1 MHSLKKELTT
11 QQAADLLN
19 VSRPYLIKLLDEGTI
34 PHSKVGTHRRI
45 RYDDLMAYS
54 VVWKDRHVLATAAH
68 IRAQIIVTNNI
79 RHFPSA
85 ALAP

>member
-1 MHSLKKELTT
+1 MHSMKKELTT

-34 PHSKVGTHRRI
+34 PYSKVGTHRRI

-54 VVWKDRHVLATAAH
+54 VVWKAEQKRLSETILDEMERNLIKQDRASQEKA
-68 IRAQIIVTNNI
+68 
-79 RHFPSA
+79 
-85 ALAP
+85 